1 MKKRSAA
8 GWAGSLSPAASR
20 KSSARSSSSTARD
33 DIITD
38 PRCAH
43 QTYNEARCEKELRYL
58 RSGEPGAVHCSYDN
72 HAEIFPFMH
81 DWVAARV

>member
-1 MKKRSAA
+1 MLFRSA
-8 GWAGSLSPAASR
+8 GSIEKVECPLLILHGE
-20 KSSARSSSSTARD
+20 D

-38 PRCAH
+38 PRCAR
-43 QTYNEARCEKELRYL
+43 QTYDEAKCEKELRFL